1 MSCTH
6 TIKTK
11 QGHFHCFKLQ
21 QWLKRY
27 STLNIAFKSSKTKNM
42 FLLGSIDWFK
52 SVNKSK
58 YSLGNTLQ
66 LFHDPV

>member
-1 MSCTH
+1 
-6 TIKTK
+6 
-11 QGHFHCFKLQ
+11 
-21 QWLKRY
+21 
-27 STLNIAFKSSKTKNM
+27 M

-58 YSLGNTLQ
+58 YSLGNTIQ